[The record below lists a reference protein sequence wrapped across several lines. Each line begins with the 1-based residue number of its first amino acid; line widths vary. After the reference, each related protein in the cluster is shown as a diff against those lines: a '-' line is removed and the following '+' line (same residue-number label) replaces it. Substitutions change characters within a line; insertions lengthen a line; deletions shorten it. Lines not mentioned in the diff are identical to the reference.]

1 MVILWLFIGDS
12 AMVKQVI
19 IDKGIPFLEG
29 VFPPEIEVL
38 YLSPEDIT
46 PEAVRYA
53 DALFVRT
60 RTQINK
66 ELLHGSN
73 VRFVATATIGF
84 DHIDQDYCREAGI
97 HWVSCPGCNAQA
109 VCDYV
114 EEAIA
119 TYSAASYSPQSGR
132 PIGGTPSYSSPCE
145 RPILGIIG
153 YGHVGKLVAQMAE
166 RKGYKVLLSDPPL
179 GIGLPLE
186 QLAPLCDVLT
196 FHTPLTREGEYP
208 TYHLCDANIL
218 RLCKPGTL
226 IINAAR
232 GGVID
237 EQALLSCLSPLASSP
252 QRLIASIDCWEN
264 EPNINQE
271 LLKHIE
277 LASFHIAGYS
287 IQGKMNASEMC
298 LHAFCEF
305 FSLPILSINK
315 KVVPLQGDSEPGWLK
330 RISDQLKAQPEHFE
344 QLRKQYKLR

>member
-1 MVILWLFIGDS
+1 
-12 AMVKQVI
+12 MVKQVI

-38 YLSPEDIT
+38 HLSPEDIT
-46 PEAVRYA
+46 PESVRYA

-119 TYSAASYSPQSGR
+119 
-132 PIGGTPSYSSPCE
+132 SSPHCLIASS
-145 RPILGIIG
+145 PLTIGIIG

-252 QRLIASIDCWEN
+252 HRLIASIDCWEN
-264 EPNINQE
+264 EPNLNQE
-271 LLKHIE
+271 LLKHVE

-330 RISDQLKAQPEHFE
+330 RISDQLKAAPEHFE
-344 QLRKQYKLR
+344 QLRKAYPLR

>member
-1 MVILWLFIGDS
+1 
-12 AMVKQVI
+12 MVKQVI

-29 VFPPEIEVL
+29 VFPPEIDVR
-38 YLSPEDIT
+38 YLSPEEIT
-46 PEAVRYA
+46 PEAVRCA

-114 EEAIA
+114 EEAI
-119 TYSAASYSPQSGR
+119 SSIKSGENALT
-132 PIGGTPSYSSPCE
+132 IGVV
-145 RPILGIIG
+145 G
-153 YGHVGKLVAQMAE
+153 YGHVGKLVAQMAQK
-166 RKGYKVLLSDPPL
+166 RGYQVLLSDPPL
-179 GIGLPLE
+179 GIGMSLE

-196 FHTPLTREGEYP
+196 FHTPLTREGEHP
-208 TYHLCDANIL
+208 TYHLCDEKIL
-218 RLCKPGTL
+218 RCCKPGTL

-232 GGVID
+232 GGVVD
-237 EQALLSCLSPLASSP
+237 EQALIPFLSPLALSP
-252 QRLIASIDCWEN
+252 HRLIACIDCWEN
-264 EPNINQE
+264 EPNLNQE
-271 LLKHIE
+271 LLKKVE

-298 LHAFCEF
+298 LRAFCEF

-315 KVVPLQGDSEPGWLK
+315 KAVPLQGDSEKGWLM
-330 RISDQLKAQPEHFE
+330 RITEQLKASPEHFE
-344 QLRKQYKLR
+344 QLRKQYRLR

>member
-1 MVILWLFIGDS
+1 MRI
-12 AMVKQVI
+12 I

-29 VFPPEIEVL
+29 VFGSGITALHLPPEE
-38 YLSPEDIT
+38 IT
-46 PEAVRYA
+46 SETVREA

-60 RTQINK
+60 RTRIDRA
-66 ELLHGSN
+66 LLEGSK

-84 DHIDQDYCREAGI
+84 DHIDQAYCQEAGI

-114 EEAIA
+114 EEAI
-119 TYSAASYSPQSGR
+119 
-132 PIGGTPSYSSPCE
+132 SSMKSDKTE
-145 RPILGIIG
+145 LTVGIVG

-166 RKGYKVLLSDPPL
+166 KKGYKTLISDPPL
-179 GIGLPLE
+179 GIGEAL
-186 QLAPLCDVLT
+186 QTIAPLCDVIT
-196 FHTPLTREGEYP
+196 FHTPLTHEGKYP

-218 RLCKPGTL
+218 RLCQPNTL

-237 EQALLSCLSPLASSP
+237 EKALCDILTEKGQLSTV
-252 QRLIASIDCWEN
+252 IDCWDG
-264 EPNINQE
+264 EPEINKT
-271 LLKHIE
+271 LLNMVD

-287 IQGKMNASEMC
+287 IQGKMRASEMC
-298 LHAFCEF
+298 LHAFCKF

-315 KVVPLQGDSEPGWLK
+315 KVVPLHGDSEKGWLL
-330 RISDQLKAQPEHFE
+330 RLTEQLKAAPEHFE

>member
-1 MVILWLFIGDS
+1 
-12 AMVKQVI
+12 MVKQVI

-29 VFPPEIEVL
+29 VFPPEIDVR

-46 PEAVRYA
+46 PETVRCA

-84 DHIDQDYCREAGI
+84 DHIDQYYCREAGI
-97 HWVSCPGCNAQA
+97 RWVSCPGCNAQA

-114 EEAIA
+114 EEAI
-119 TYSAASYSPQSGR
+119 SSIKSGENALT
-132 PIGGTPSYSSPCE
+132 IG
-145 RPILGIIG
+145 IVG
-153 YGHVGKLVAQMAE
+153 YGHVGKLVAQMAQ
-166 RKGYKVLLSDPPL
+166 RRGYQVLLSDPPL
-179 GIGLPLE
+179 GIGMSLE

-196 FHTPLTREGEYP
+196 FHTPLTREGEHP
-208 TYHLCDANIL
+208 TYHLCNETIL
-218 RLCKPGTL
+218 RLCKPNTL
-226 IINAAR
+226 LINAAR

-237 EQALLSCLSPLASSP
+237 EQALLSTLNTQHSTLNYTA
-252 QRLIASIDCWEN
+252 AIDCWEN
-264 EPNINQE
+264 EPNLNQE
-271 LLKHIE
+271 LLKKVD

-298 LHAFCEF
+298 LRAFCEF

-315 KVVPLQGDSEPGWLK
+315 KAVPLQGDSEKGWLL
-330 RISDQLKAQPEHFE
+330 RITEQLKATPEHFE
-344 QLRKQYKLR
+344 QLRKQYRLR

>member
-1 MVILWLFIGDS
+1 
-12 AMVKQVI
+12 MVKQVV

-38 YLSPEDIT
+38 HLSPEDIT

-60 RTQINK
+60 RARINK

-119 TYSAASYSPQSGR
+119 
-132 PIGGTPSYSSPCE
+132 SSPHCLIASS
-145 RPILGIIG
+145 PLTIGIIG

-196 FHTPLTREGEYP
+196 FHTPLTRGGEYP

-252 QRLIASIDCWEN
+252 HRLIASIDCWEN
-264 EPNINQE
+264 EPNINQD
-271 LLKHIE
+271 LLKHVE

-298 LHAFCEF
+298 LRAFCEF

-330 RISDQLKAQPEHFE
+330 RISAQLKAAPEHFE

>member
-1 MVILWLFIGDS
+1 MQI
-12 AMVKQVI
+12 I
-19 IDKGIPFLEG
+19 IDKGIPFLQG
-29 VFPPEIEVL
+29 VFPSEIEVKF
-38 YLSPEDIT
+38 LSPEEIT
-46 PEAVRYA
+46 SESVRKA

-66 ELLHGSN
+66 ELLHGSQ

-119 TYSAASYSPQSGR
+119 SFN
-132 PIGGTPSYSSPCE
+132 SSPFRGRSE
-145 RPILGIIG
+145 GGFTIGIVG

-179 GIGLPLE
+179 GIGMSLNE
-186 QLAPLCDVLT
+186 LAPLCDILT
-196 FHTPLTREGEYP
+196 FHTPLTYDGEHP
-208 TYHLCDANIL
+208 TYHLCNADIL
-218 RLCKPGTL
+218 RLCKPNAL

-232 GGVID
+232 GGIID
-237 EQALLSCLSPLASSP
+237 EQALLSTLNTQLSTLNYKVA
-252 QRLIASIDCWEN
+252 IDCWEN
-264 EPNINQE
+264 EPLLNQA
-271 LLKHIE
+271 LLEKVD

-287 IQGKMNASEMC
+287 IEGKMRASEMC
-298 LHAFCEF
+298 LQAFCEF

-315 KVVPLQGDSEPGWLK
+315 KLVPLQGDSAPGWLQ
-330 RISDQLKAQPEHFE
+330 RISNQLKAAPEHFE

>member
-1 MVILWLFIGDS
+1 
-12 AMVKQVI
+12 MVKQVI

-29 VFPPEIEVL
+29 IFPPEIDVR

-46 PEAVRYA
+46 SEAVRHA
-53 DALFVRT
+53 DALIVRT
-60 RTQINK
+60 RTPINK
-66 ELLHGSN
+66 GLLHGSN

-114 EEAIA
+114 EEAIVHLKPE
-119 TYSAASYSPQSGR
+119 YSKLTVGVV
-132 PIGGTPSYSSPCE
+132 
-145 RPILGIIG
+145 G

-166 RKGYKVLLSDPPL
+166 RKGYQVLLSDPPL
-179 GIGLPLE
+179 GIGMSLE
-186 QLAPLCDVLT
+186 ELAPLCDVLT

-208 TYHLCDANIL
+208 TYHLCNADIL
-218 RLCKPGTL
+218 RICNPNTL

-232 GGVID
+232 GGIID
-237 EQALLSCLSPLASSP
+237 EQALLSQLSYTNSASDRSSKGEIRTLNS
-252 QRLIASIDCWEN
+252 QLSTAIDCWEN
-264 EPNINQE
+264 EPNLNQE
-271 LLKHIE
+271 LLKKVN

-298 LHAFCEF
+298 LRAFCEF

-315 KVVPLQGDSEPGWLK
+315 KLVPLQGDSEPGWLK
-330 RISDQLKAQPEHFE
+330 RISDLLKAAPEHFE
-344 QLRKQYKLR
+344 QLRKQYRLR

>member
-1 MVILWLFIGDS
+1 
-12 AMVKQVI
+12 MVKQVI

-29 VFPPEIEVL
+29 VFPPEIDVR

-46 PEAVRYA
+46 PETVRWA

-84 DHIDQDYCREAGI
+84 DHIDQYYCREAGI
-97 HWVSCPGCNAQA
+97 RWVSCPGCNAQA

-114 EEAIA
+114 EEAI
-119 TYSAASYSPQSGR
+119 SSIKSGENALT
-132 PIGGTPSYSSPCE
+132 IG
-145 RPILGIIG
+145 IVG
-153 YGHVGKLVAQMAE
+153 YGHVGKLVAQMAQ
-166 RKGYKVLLSDPPL
+166 RRGYQVLLSDPPL
-179 GIGLPLE
+179 GIGMSLE

-196 FHTPLTREGEYP
+196 FHTPLTREGEHP
-208 TYHLCDANIL
+208 TYHLCNETIL
-218 RLCKPGTL
+218 RLCKPNTL
-226 IINAAR
+226 LINAAR

-237 EQALLSCLSPLASSP
+237 EQALLSTLNTQHSTLNYTA
-252 QRLIASIDCWEN
+252 AIDCWEN
-264 EPNINQE
+264 EPNLNQE
-271 LLKHIE
+271 LLKKVD

-298 LHAFCEF
+298 LRAFCEF

-330 RISDQLKAQPEHFE
+330 RISAQLKASPEHFE

>member
-1 MVILWLFIGDS
+1 
-12 AMVKQVI
+12 MVKQVI

-29 VFPPEIEVL
+29 VFPPEIKVL
-38 YLSPEDIT
+38 HLSPEEIT

-60 RTQINK
+60 RTRINK
-66 ELLHGSN
+66 ELLQGSTI
-73 VRFVATATIGF
+73 RFVATATIGF
-84 DHIDQDYCREAGI
+84 DHIDQNYCREAGI
-97 HWVSCPGCNAQA
+97 HWISCPGCNAQA

-114 EEAIA
+114 EEAIV
-119 TYSAASYSPQSGR
+119 SFISSLFRGRSGEGFT
-132 PIGGTPSYSSPCE
+132 IGVV
-145 RPILGIIG
+145 G

-166 RKGYKVLLSDPPL
+166 RRGYQVLLSDPPL
-179 GIGLPLE
+179 GIGLSLE

-208 TYHLCDANIL
+208 TYHLCDENIL

-232 GGVID
+232 GGVVD
-237 EQALLSCLSPLASSP
+237 EQALIPFLSPLALSP
-252 QRLIASIDCWEN
+252 HRLIACIDCWEG
-264 EPNINQE
+264 EPNLNRD
-271 LLKHIE
+271 LLQKVD

-298 LHAFCEF
+298 LRAFCEF

-315 KVVPLQGDSEPGWLK
+315 KAVPLQGDSDPGWLK
-330 RISDQLKAQPEHFE
+330 RISNQLKATPEHFE

>member
-1 MVILWLFIGDS
+1 MI
-12 AMVKQVI
+12 KQVV
-19 IDKGIPFLEG
+19 IDRGIPFLDG
-29 VFPPEIEVL
+29 VFPPEIDVRF
-38 YLSPEDIT
+38 LSPEEIT
-46 PEAVRYA
+46 PQAVRCA

-60 RTQINK
+60 RTNINK
-66 ELLHGSN
+66 ELLSGSN

-97 HWVSCPGCNAQA
+97 HWISCPGCNAQA

-114 EEAIA
+114 EEAI
-119 TYSAASYSPQSGR
+119 TSIKSDKSELTVGV
-132 PIGGTPSYSSPCE
+132 
-145 RPILGIIG
+145 IG
-153 YGHVGKLVAQMAE
+153 YGHVGKLVARMAE
-166 RKGYKVLLSDPPL
+166 KRGYKVLLSDPPL
-179 GIGLPLE
+179 GIGLSLE

-218 RLCKPGTL
+218 RRCKPGTL

-237 EQALLSCLSPLASSP
+237 EQALLSQLSTLV
-252 QRLIASIDCWEN
+252 QRSRSFERMRDKNSQLSTAIDCWEG
-264 EPNINQE
+264 EPKLNQE
-271 LLKHIE
+271 LLKKVN

-298 LHAFCEF
+298 LRAFCEF

-315 KVVPLQGDSEPGWLK
+315 KAVPLQGDSEKGWLL
-330 RISDQLKAQPEHFE
+330 RITEQLKASPEHFE
-344 QLRKQYKLR
+344 QLRKQYRLR

>member
-1 MVILWLFIGDS
+1 MIYRLFLGDS

-29 VFPPEIEVL
+29 IFPPEIDVR
-38 YLSPEDIT
+38 YLSPKDIT
-46 PEAVRYA
+46 SEAVRHA
-53 DALFVRT
+53 DALIVRT
-60 RTQINK
+60 RTLIDK
-66 ELLHGSN
+66 GLLHGSN

-119 TYSAASYSPQSGR
+119 HLKPEYSKLT
-132 PIGGTPSYSSPCE
+132 IGVV
-145 RPILGIIG
+145 G

-166 RKGYKVLLSDPPL
+166 RKGYQVLLSDPPL
-179 GIGLPLE
+179 GIGMSLE
-186 QLAPLCDVLT
+186 ELAPLCDVLT

-208 TYHLCDANIL
+208 TYHLCNADIL
-218 RLCKPGTL
+218 RICKPNTL

-232 GGVID
+232 GGIID
-237 EQALLSCLSPLASSP
+237 EQALLSTLNTKHSTLNYKTA
-252 QRLIASIDCWEN
+252 IDCWEG
-264 EPNINQE
+264 EPNLNQE
-271 LLKHIE
+271 LLKKVN

-298 LHAFCEF
+298 LRAFCEF

-315 KVVPLQGDSEPGWLK
+315 KLVPLQGDSEPGWLK
-330 RISDQLKAQPEHFE
+330 RISDLLKAAPEHFE
-344 QLRKQYKLR
+344 QLRKQYRLR

>member
-1 MVILWLFIGDS
+1 
-12 AMVKQVI
+12 MVKQVI

-38 YLSPEDIT
+38 HLSPEDIT
-46 PEAVRYA
+46 PESVRHA

-119 TYSAASYSPQSGR
+119 TYSTASDSPQSGR
-132 PIGGTPSYSSPCE
+132 PIGGRPSYSSPCE
-145 RPILGIIG
+145 RPILGIVG
-153 YGHVGKLVAQMAE
+153 YGHVGKLVAQMAQ
-166 RKGYKVLLSDPPL
+166 RRGYKVLLSDPPL
-179 GIGLPLE
+179 GIGMSLNELV
-186 QLAPLCDVLT
+186 PLCDVLT
-196 FHTPLTREGEYP
+196 FHTPLTRGGEYP

-232 GGVID
+232 GGIID
-237 EQALLSCLSPLASSP
+237 EQALLPCLITSSP
-252 QRLIASIDCWEN
+252 HRLIASIDCWEN
-264 EPNINQE
+264 EPLLNQA
-271 LLKHIE
+271 LLEKVD

-298 LHAFCEF
+298 LRAFCEF

-330 RISDQLKAQPEHFE
+330 RISAQLKAAPEHFE

>member
-1 MVILWLFIGDS
+1 
-12 AMVKQVI
+12 MVKQVI

-29 VFPPEIEVL
+29 VFPPEIDVH
-38 YLSPEDIT
+38 YLSPEQIT
-46 PEAVRYA
+46 PEAVRCA

-66 ELLHGSN
+66 ELLQGSN
-73 VRFVATATIGF
+73 IRFVATATIGF

-114 EEAIA
+114 EEAI
-119 TYSAASYSPQSGR
+119 SSIKSGENALT
-132 PIGGTPSYSSPCE
+132 IGVV
-145 RPILGIIG
+145 G
-153 YGHVGKLVAQMAE
+153 YGHVGQLVAQMAQK
-166 RKGYKVLLSDPPL
+166 RGYQVRLSDPPL
-179 GIGLPLE
+179 GIGMSLE

-196 FHTPLTREGEYP
+196 FHTPLTHDGEHP

-237 EQALLSCLSPLASSP
+237 EQALLSRLSTFNLQLST
-252 QRLIASIDCWEN
+252 SIDCWEG
-264 EPNINQE
+264 EPNLNQE
-271 LLKHIE
+271 LLKKVD

-298 LHAFCEF
+298 LRAFCKF

-315 KVVPLQGDSEPGWLK
+315 KAVPLQGDSEKGWLM
-330 RISDQLKAQPEHFE
+330 RITEQLKASPEHFE
-344 QLRKQYKLR
+344 QLRKQYRLR